1 MIMTTNATPKT
12 KETKQDATAMLMS
25 DHKEVKALFKEFE
38 KADSKQK
45 KAELVGKICA
55 ELEVHM
61 QIEEEIFYPAV
72 KAALK
77 DHELV
82 PEGEV
87 EHASVKEL
95 IAQVKGVKPDGE
107 TYDARVKVMGEM
119 IEHHVKEEETEMFP
133 KAKKTKLDMEALG
146 AKMAQRKEE
155 LSAKV

>member
-1 MIMTTNATPKT
+1 MSMMNPADAQTRT
-12 KETKQDATAMLMS
+12 QDAVKLLMA
-25 DHKEVKALFKEFE
+25 DHKEVKSLFKEFE
-38 KADSKQK
+38 KAESSAE
-45 KAELVGKICA
+45 KAELVATICK

-72 KAALK
+72 KQALQ

-107 TYDARVKVMGEM
+107 TYDARVKVMGEL
-119 IEHHVKEEETEMFP
+119 IEHHVKDEETEMFP
-133 KAKKTKLDMEALG
+133 AAKKTKLDLDALG
-146 AKMAQRKEE
+146 ARMSARKQE
-155 LSAKV
+155 LSAG

>member
-1 MIMTTNATPKT
+1 MTTTDSPKT
-12 KETKQDATAMLMS
+12 KQKTQDATAMLMS
-25 DHKEVKALFKEFE
+25 DHKAVKALFKEFE
-38 KADSKQK
+38 KAESKQK
-45 KAELVGKICA
+45 KAELVAQICA

-82 PEGEV
+82 PEGKV

-95 IAQVKGVKPDGE
+95 IVQVKGVKPDGE
-107 TYDARVKVMGEM
+107 DYDARVKVMGEM
-119 IEHHVKEEETEMFP
+119 IEHHVKEEESEMFP

-146 AKMAQRKEE
+146 AKMAERKEE
-155 LSAKV
+155 LTVQA

>member
-1 MIMTTNATPKT
+1 MTATSSKT
-12 KETKQDATAMLMS
+12 KRQTQDATAMLMA
-25 DHKEVKALFKEFE
+25 DHKEVKALFEEFE
-38 KADSKQK
+38 KAESKQQ
-45 KAELVGKICA
+45 KAELVAKICQ

-87 EHASVKEL
+87 EHASVKDL
-95 IAQVKGVKPDGE
+95 IAQVKGVKPDGD
-107 TYDARVKVMGEM
+107 TYDARVKVMGEL
-119 IEHHVKEEETEMFP
+119 IEHHVKDEETEMFP

-146 AKMAQRKEE
+146 AKMAKRKEE
-155 LSAKV
+155 LSAEA